1 MDRTRIAMCASVV
14 ALTGCGAA
22 VRSPDMYRDDTKAVL
37 VTKNA
42 EILACYD
49 GVLKSTPDAHGR
61 VTLRFD
67 VETEQGKI
75 TNVSVDPAGTTAPA
89 PVTECVTR
97 SIGGLGLS
105 PPDGNKGEGTWTYE
119 FVAPPPPK
127 ASPTGGKS

>member
-1 MDRTRIAMCASVV
+1 
-14 ALTGCGAA
+14 
-22 VRSPDMYRDDTKAVL
+22 
-37 VTKNA
+37 
-42 EILACYD
+42 
-49 GVLKSTPDAHGR
+49 
-61 VTLRFD
+61 VTLRFE

-75 TNVSVDPAGTTAPA
+75 TNVTVDPANTTAPA

-127 ASPTGGKS
+127 PAPAGGKS